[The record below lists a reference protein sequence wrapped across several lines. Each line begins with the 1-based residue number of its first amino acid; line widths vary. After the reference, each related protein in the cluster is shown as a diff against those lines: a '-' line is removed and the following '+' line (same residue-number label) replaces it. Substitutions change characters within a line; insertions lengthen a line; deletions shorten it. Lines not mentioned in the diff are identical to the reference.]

1 MKDIL
6 KVSTLKVTTREQ
18 EKLSMIPGEKSTSL
32 KLCQNHSFSH
42 HPLSSTGETSGS
54 PSHLAPESSKRV
66 PRCVF
71 SLENISGGCLN
82 LVTLCLRFG
91 FTMPH
96 TTGDKTNHP
105 PKDSKIL
112 RFCMFPAFLCFLL
125 CFPALFN
132 QHYQQELPSD
142 APEQVLSMFCLFFV
156 CCLSLLCFVTCS
168 MRHGKT
174 SQASKPSILSLNS
187 EAA

>member
-1 MKDIL
+1 MGQ
-6 KVSTLKVTTREQ
+6 KVNPIGFRTGVMEDWKSRWYASKQ
-18 EKLSMIPGEKSTSL
+18 EFASL
-32 KLCQNHSFSH
+32 
-42 HPLSSTGETSGS
+42 
-54 PSHLAPESSKRV
+54 
-66 PRCVF
+66 
-71 SLENISGGCLN
+71 LN
-82 LVTLCLRFG
+82 LLRK
-91 FTMPH
+91 
-96 TTGDKTNHP
+96 KTIIVVNAITDCP
-105 PKDSKIL
+105 YQGIL

-168 MRHGKT
+168 MSDGKT
-174 SQASKPSILSLNS
+174 SQASKPGILSLNS